1 MPLNLALVGLKGHW
15 HAIAEELRA
24 LPQVRWVAVADDSP
38 EMLARVP
45 DFPGATPDTHAYLD
59 FRDLLA
65 KEKVDIVVEAGN
77 DRDRAGIVLACAERG
92 IHIIAEKPLVKDLPD
107 LEKVQAA
114 VAGAGITATMLL
126 TMRCLPT
133 FLAMRQAIA
142 EGRIGQVCQAGAQK
156 SYKLGER
163 PRWQKTRETFS
174 GIIPFV
180 GIHALDLVRWTS
192 GREFVEVMAYQSNAG
207 HPEVGELEDNACV
220 IAKLDNGA
228 SAAIRLDYCRPAAAP
243 THGDDRVR
251 IAGNRGV
258 IECIGDR
265 TVLITHGDGPRAL
278 PLPPPVAFFTDYV
291 RALEQ
296 QRPPFIS
303 FAECVRITEVA
314 LRAREAAET
323 GRPVKIPG
331 S

>member
-1 MPLNLALVGLKGHW
+1 MPLNLAFVGLKGHW
-15 HAIAEELRA
+15 YAIAEELRA

-45 DFPGATPDTHAYLD
+45 DFPGATPETHTYLNVH
-59 FRDLLA
+59 DLLA

-92 IHIIAEKPLVKDLPD
+92 IHVVTEKPLVKHLPD

-114 VAGAGITATMLL
+114 VSGAGITATMLI

-133 FLAMRQAIA
+133 FLAMKQAVA

-163 PRWQKTRETFS
+163 PGWQKRRETFS

-192 GREFVEVMAYQSNAG
+192 GREFVEVMAYQSNVV

-265 TVLITHGDGPRAL
+265 TVLITHDEEPRAL
-278 PLPPPVAFFTDYV
+278 RLPPPVAFFTDYV
-291 RALEQ
+291 QALEQ
-296 QRPPFIS
+296 QRPPFIP
-303 FAECVRITEVA
+303 FADCVRITEVV